1 MSAILRKTDKSGR
14 ITKNGFVDYYAE
26 LNFCIPSER
35 ESYFEQLLVNS
46 WNLKP
51 SEYYVSE
58 KRLKEIEHTLFEKIR
73 LKSDGKTNE
82 WKTGKKA
89 LFYFDLEDKK
99 YCNYVEFKRGLDKFG
114 CNFKE
119 HEMKALFDKYAVD
132 GTLSYEEFSKAI
144 MEIDING
151 MVSQINLLATKMGT
165 NHFTVTH

>member
-1 MSAILRKTDKSGR
+1 M
-14 ITKNGFVDYYAE
+14 
-26 LNFCIPSER
+26 PSIIQ
-35 ESYFEQLLVNS
+35 YFEQLLVNS

-165 NHFTVTH
+165 NHFTVTHWNTFIPI